1 MSNLTKLEFVAL
13 DILGNNSLSWILDT
27 KIHLE
32 AINLDEI
39 YVDVINPENIIIDG
53 NRVSQ
58 KDRSKTMI
66 FICYYLHKN

>member
-1 MSNLTKLEFVAL
+1 MSNLTNLEFVAL

-27 KIHLE
+27 KIHLD
-32 AINLDEI
+32 AMNLDEI
-39 YVDVINPENIIIDG
+39 YVDVINPEDIIMDS

-58 KDRSKTMI
+58 KDRSKAII